1 MFDYFTLN
9 NLIQFIKIICNI
21 AIVWMAF
28 YFILKIVKNNSR
40 TIQIFKGILL
50 IFIIKSAANLLGL
63 NAVEYLAD
71 IFIQHGPIAIIIIFQ
86 PEFRALLEKI
96 GKTNVFSSIS
106 TLTLNERERLV
117 DELVKACTEMSKTKT
132 GALIS
137 LEQGHSLSDFIK
149 TGTPMNSVV
158 TSELLCS
165 IFVPGT
171 PLHDGAVILQGV
183 KIACAAAYFPPTTQD
198 LPTMYGA
205 RHRAA
210 VGISEITDSITII
223 VSEETGNISIA
234 EGGKLSVVSE
244 KSLREFLTMVICQTQ
259 TEVVKE
265 KIRKDSDSEKDID
278 VLEKERSVAQNKTK
292 RKGLFR
298 GKSQSEKQ
306 KGEKKRFHKAKAE
319 PMTKEKQEALLDQQV
334 EKIGIANLV
343 EESMP
348 LDNLF
353 DSIVAD
359 TDSKRSETNE
369 TKTQGSLLHQLKE
382 ESEQR
387 KEMRGSRTSPKKEN
401 ETTRR
406 EEGDNQKD
414 EMTGSQTFKLRSRN
428 KKAEVGEENAANES
442 MRPTRIKREITTV
455 PAVIEEK
462 PVVKR
467 AHEKKN
473 NLSEDAASLLDDVIS
488 PEAIVLNY
496 KDEKQK
502 KTRKAK
508 HTSSDDDNNEGR
520 YR

>member
-1 MFDYFTLN
+1 MFDYFTIN
-9 NLIQFIKIICNI
+9 NVIQFVKMVLNV
-21 AIVWMAF
+21 AVVWVAF

-50 IFIIKSAANLLGL
+50 IFIIKGVAELLGL
-63 NAVEYLAD
+63 KAMQYLAD
-71 IFIQHGPIAIIIIFQ
+71 LFVQYGPIAIIIIFQ

-96 GKTNVFSSIS
+96 GKTNIFSRIS

-117 DELVKACTEMSKTKT
+117 DELVKACSEMSKTKT

-198 LPTMYGA
+198 LATMYGA

-234 EGGKLSVVSE
+234 EGGKLSVVTE

-259 TEVVKE
+259 TEVQNE
-265 KIRKDSDSEKDID
+265 KIRKDSEA
-278 VLEKERSVAQNKTK
+278 EKEIVPVKHEEVVEPEKTK
-292 RKGLFR
+292 LTSISRTKT
-298 GKSQSEKQ
+298 KNEKQ
-306 KGEKKRFHKAKAE
+306 KETKKRFTKAKENRASN
-319 PMTKEKQEALLDQQV
+319 KQEAKT

-353 DSIVAD
+353 DSIVSDAENKQSD
-359 TDSKRSETNE
+359 TKP
-369 TKTQGSLLHQLKE
+369 KSLLTQVKE
-382 ESEQR
+382 ESEKQR
-387 KEMRGSRTSPKKEN
+387 KPIHNVEKSDAETISAVLNPTVKMTEKKPVEVKSKTEKKE
-401 ETTRR
+401 
-406 EEGDNQKD
+406 
-414 EMTGSQTFKLRSRN
+414 
-428 KKAEVGEENAANES
+428 KKSE
-442 MRPTRIKREITTV
+442 
-455 PAVIEEK
+455 VIEASIKEK
-462 PVVKR
+462 HVVKR
-467 AHEKKN
+467 THVKKQN
-473 NLSEDAASLLDDVIS
+473 VNEEAASLLDDVIS

-496 KDEKQK
+496 KSEKQK
-502 KTRKAK
+502 LQEANKDSLDKASK
-508 HTSSDDDNNEGR
+508 EGGKR
-520 YR
+520 